1 MALPGSI
8 PTTAL
13 ILATAFV
20 FIACGDGKKSTAKLS
35 AEPTKQEQPTDTAKT
50 APPKGGFPFDFPTVP
65 TSAKANE
72 LVLTPSREF
81 LDQAIEKGGD
91 QATFIF
97 YTANVLEAGATD
109 SKVKSL
115 AGTESTMPNAMIIP
129 LGAPTTA
136 AKGDIVLTWWQSGSG
151 MQRAIV
157 VDAGNGNE
165 PTVRYLDLDYDNPA
179 KNSEGVPIGQMEEK
193 LKPASFRKLTAE
205 WEPGT
210 AIAVREGDKFKH
222 WQVIRVEGEKVLA
235 IGFAGRVAVV
245 NKSDCTPL
253 PVKPL
258 VKAGDNVHVPI
269 VGSFKPGVVK
279 RVDERIG
286 RVFVDAEFGG
296 KTSEYIIA
304 FGDVATHLP

>member
-1 MALPGSI
+1 MVL
-8 PTTAL
+8 TAAIL
-13 ILATAFV
+13 IG
-20 FIACGDGKKSTAKLS
+20 ACGDGKKSTAQLN
-35 AEPTKQEQPTDTAKT
+35 ADQPRKQQPADTGKVAGE
-50 APPKGGFPFDFPTVP
+50 KGGFPFEFPMVP
-65 TSAKANE
+65 TDAKANE
-72 LVLTPSREF
+72 LVLTPSRQF
-81 LDQAIEKGGD
+81 LDNAIEKGGD
-91 QATFIF
+91 QTTFIF
-97 YTANVLEAGATD
+97 YTANVLESGPTE

-136 AKGDIVLTWWQSGSG
+136 QKGDILLTWWQSGSG

-179 KNSEGVPIGQMEEK
+179 KNSAGVPIGQMEEK

-222 WQVIRVEGEKVLA
+222 WQVIRVEGDKVLA
-235 IGFAGRVAVV
+235 LGFAGRVAVMD
-245 NKSDCTPL
+245 KSNCTPL
-253 PVKPL
+253 PVKPS

-279 RVDERIG
+279 KVDERIG

-296 KTSEYIIA
+296 KTSEYIVA